1 MMGIATGFTGYF
13 RTHCTW
19 WERVMLIGSGL
30 LLVDAGGVTDILG
43 IALFLGVYLTQYL
56 RSRKLKA
63 AL

>member
-1 MMGIATGFTGYF
+1 
-13 RTHCTW
+13 
-19 WERVMLIGSGL
+19 MLIGSGL